1 MDEESN
7 VENGDGTQART
18 EERDGA
24 QKNSHA
30 KALQQKDLDL
40 GPTHTSSWGKTSKSA
55 LSRNREELGTG

>member
-18 EERDGA
+18 EERDGVR
-24 QKNSHA
+24 KNSHA

-40 GPTHTSSWGKTSKSA
+40 GLTHTSSWGKH
-55 LSRNREELGTG
+55 LRVL

>member
-7 VENGDGTQART
+7 VENGDGTHART

-40 GPTHTSSWGKTSKSA
+40 GPTHTSSWGKN
-55 LSRNREELGTG
+55 LRVL